1 MATLRSTIALYD
13 GMSAPLRNMNQAVR
27 VVLDGFEALQSA
39 GANALDPTV
48 IRQARE
54 ELNRTDEAL
63 NELGSGIRRAE
74 EQQQRLNQ
82 NLGEGR
88 REANRVRE
96 SLDMEDEIRHA
107 DEQQRRLNTDLEH
120 GRNAAENLR
129 DSLENGSDAAE
140 NLRDSLDIE
149 ETIRRAEEQ
158 QQRLNDR
165 LREGRDAAED
175 LRRSQNRNDS
185 GGGGN
190 GNPNPVEDNGDEN
203 AAEEIWSRIKNIAA
217 TIGGAEALKQIVAV
231 SDQLT
236 SANARLNLIVDD
248 GGSVEELEKKIMASA
263 QRSRSAYFDVASSV
277 ASLAS
282 NAGAAFSGN
291 DEIIAFMEQVN
302 KQFVIGGASAEGQAA
317 AMLQLTQAMAAGA
330 LRGEE
335 LNSILEN
342 APGIARAIEQYMGIA
357 QGSIKSVA
365 EEGQVTA
372 DVVKN
377 ALFSVADET
386 NAKFESM
393 PMTWSQIW
401 TSMKNQMLSAF
412 SPALKQLN
420 DMMNSLQ
427 FQQVISGIINALSI
441 LATVAAGVFDVLVH
455 AGSFV
460 VDNWSWIAPILLGV
474 ASAFLFLR
482 GAAFAYNAVTAI
494 GNALETIRATRL
506 AISAASASM
515 AAGAT
520 FRQTVAQ
527 HGLNAALLAC
537 PLARII
543 LLIIALIA
551 IIYAAASAVAK
562 FTGVANTGFGI
573 ITGGINVVIQ
583 FFKNLGLTV
592 ANIALGI
599 GQAIAALAHNIVTAF
614 QNAIANV
621 QTFFYNLLSTAL
633 NVISKIAGALNKLP
647 FVNIDVS
654 GLSASADA
662 WAQKAQNAQDSKGT
676 YENIG
681 DAFSKGFNTFDTY
694 QSGWAS
700 DAFAAGSAWGDS
712 VASKVSGLLDFSK
725 NDPMG
730 AGIPDSLSSLQNL
743 IPEGSGG
750 NGSPAAFDTG
760 NTLDDISGSSGD
772 TAENT
777 AAMRNSL
784 SASETELKY
793 LREIAE
799 REAINRFTTAEL
811 NITMNNNN
819 TISGTD
825 DIDGIITALEVAAQ
839 EAMIE
844 VSEGAHI

>member
-13 GMSAPLRNMNQAVR
+13 GMSAPLRNMNQALLT
-27 VVLDGFEALQSA
+27 VLDAMEALQTAS
-39 GANALDPTV
+39 GNVVDTSSLV
-48 IRQARE
+48 QARE
-54 ELNRTDEAL
+54 DLIRTEEAL
-63 NELGSGIRRAE
+63 NGIGSGIRRAE
-74 EQQQRLNQ
+74 EQQERLNQ
-82 NLGEGR
+82 TLHATSRAAGDLQD
-88 REANRVRE
+88 
-96 SLDMEDEIRHA
+96 SLDMEREIRQSDEQQRRFNESILSGGEAAEALRDSLDLEDNLRRA
-107 DEQQRRLNTDLEH
+107 DEQQRRLN
-120 GRNAAENLR
+120 A
-129 DSLENGSDAAE
+129 SLQQGGDAAQ
-140 NLRDSLDIE
+140 NL
-149 ETIRRAEEQ
+149 Q
-158 QQRLNDR
+158 
-165 LREGRDAAED
+165 
-175 LRRSQNRNDS
+175 RSQNSNS
-185 GGGGN
+185 GGGN
-190 GNPNPVEDNGDEN
+190 GNPSDNGGES
-203 AAEEIWSRIKNIAA
+203 AAEELWNRIKGVAA
-217 TIGGAEALKQIVAV
+217 MIGGAEALKQIVAV

-236 SANARLNLIVDD
+236 STTARLNLIVDD

-302 KQFVIGGASAEGQAA
+302 KQFVIGGATAEGQAN
-317 AMLQLTQAMAAGA
+317 AMIQLTQAMAAGA

-335 LNSILEN
+335 LNSILEQ

-357 QGSIKSVA
+357 EGSIKSVA

-393 PMTWSQIW
+393 PMTWAQIW

-412 SPALKQLN
+412 SPVLKQLN
-420 DMMNSLQ
+420 EAMNSLQ
-427 FQQVISGIINALSI
+427 FQQVISGIISA
-441 LATVAAGVFDVLVH
+441 LATLASVAAVVFDVLVNV
-455 AGSFV
+455 GSFV
-460 VDNWSWIAPILLGV
+460 VDNWSWIAPLVLGV

-482 GAAFAYNAVTAI
+482 GAALAYNTVTAI
-494 GNALETIRATRL
+494 SNTLETIRATRL

-537 PLARII
+537 PLTKMILSII
-543 LLIIALIA
+543 LLITV
-551 IIYAAASAVAK
+551 IYAAASAIAK
-562 FTGVANTGFGI
+562 LTGVANTGFGV
-573 ITGGINVVIQ
+573 ITGGINVIIQ

-614 QNAIANV
+614 GNAIRNV
-621 QTFFYNLLSTAL
+621 QTFFFNLLSTAL
-633 NVISKIAGALNKLP
+633 SVISRIASALNKLP

-654 GLSASADA
+654 GLNASADA
-662 WAQKAQNAQDSKGT
+662 WAQKAQAAQDSKGT
-676 YENIG
+676 YESISG
-681 DAFSKGFNTFDTY
+681 AFQEGFSTFDTF

-712 VASKVSGLLDFSK
+712 VAGKVSGLFDFSK

-730 AGIPDSLSSLQNL
+730 ALDTEIPASMQNL
-743 IPEGSGG
+743 L
-750 NGSPAAFDTG
+750 NGSTG
-760 NTLDDISGSSGD
+760 SPDAIGAGNALDDIAGSSGD
-772 TAENT
+772 TAANT
-777 AAMRNSL
+777 AAMRDSL
-784 SASETELKY
+784 SVSETELKY

>member
-1 MATLRSTIALYD
+1 MSTLRSTIALYD
-13 GMSAPLRNMNQAVR
+13 GMSAPLRNMNQALR
-27 VVLDGFEALQSA
+27 IVLDGFEALQTA
-39 GANALDPTV
+39 GSNALDPTA
-48 IRQARE
+48 IQRARE

-63 NELGSGIRRAE
+63 SEIGSGIRRAE

-82 NLGEGR
+82 TLHNT
-88 REANRVRE
+88 NRVAGELQE
-96 SLDMEDEIRHA
+96 SLDMEREIRQNG
-107 DEQQRRLNTDLEH
+107 EQQRRFNESILDGE
-120 GRNAAENLR
+120 NAAENLR
-129 DSLENGSDAAE
+129 DSLDLEGA
-140 NLRDSLDIE
+140 IQ
-149 ETIRRAEEQ
+149 RADEQ
-158 QQRLNDR
+158 QRQFNRS

-185 GGGGN
+185 GGGN
-190 GNPNPVEDNGDEN
+190 GNPDPGENGGGEN
-203 AAEEIWSRIKNIAA
+203 AAEEIWSRIKNVAA
-217 TIGGAEALKQIVAV
+217 MIGGAEALKQIVAV

-236 SANARLNLIVDD
+236 STTARLNLIVED

-263 QRSRSAYFDVASSV
+263 QRARSAYFDVASSV

-282 NAGAAFSGN
+282 NAGSAFSGN

-357 QGSIKSVA
+357 EGSIKSVA

-393 PMTWSQIW
+393 PMTWAQIW

-412 SPALKQLN
+412 SPVLKQLN
-420 DMMNSLQ
+420 DAMNSLQ
-427 FQQVISGIINALSI
+427 FQQVISGIISA
-441 LATVAAGVFDVLVH
+441 LATLASVAAGVFHVLVT
-455 AGSFV
+455 AASFV
-460 VDNWSWIAPILLGV
+460 VDNWSWIAPIVLGV
-474 ASAFLFLR
+474 ASAFLVLR
-482 GAAFAYNAVTAI
+482 GAALAYNIATRI
-494 GNALETIRATRL
+494 SNALEAIRATRL

-537 PLARII
+537 PLTRII

-551 IIYAAASAVAK
+551 VIYAAASAIAK
-562 FTGVANTGFGI
+562 FTGVANTGFGV

-614 QNAIANV
+614 GNAIANV
-621 QTFFYNLLSTAL
+621 QTFFFNLLSTAL
-633 NVISKIAGALNKLP
+633 SVVSKIASALNKLP

-654 GLSASADA
+654 GLSSSADA
-662 WAQKAQNAQDSKGT
+662 WAQKAQAAQAGKGE
-676 YENIG
+676 YKSIG
-681 DAFSKGFNTFDTY
+681 DAFSEGFGTFDTF

-712 VASKVSGLLDFSK
+712 VAGKVSDLFNLDK

-730 AGIPDSLSSLQNL
+730 ALDTEIPASMQNL
-743 IPEGSGG
+743 LDGST
-750 NGSPAAFDTG
+750 GSPAAIDAG
-760 NTLDDISGSSGD
+760 NTLDDICGSTGD

-777 AAMRNSL
+777 AAMRDSL
-784 SASETELKY
+784 STSETELKY

>member
-13 GMSAPLRNMNQAVR
+13 GMSAPLRNMNQALR
-27 VVLDGFEALQSA
+27 VVLDGFEALQTA
-39 GANALDPTV
+39 GANSLDPTV

-63 NELGSGIRRAE
+63 NEIGSGIRRAE
-74 EQQQRLNQ
+74 EQQQRLNW
-82 NLGEGR
+82 NLEEGR

-149 ETIRRAEEQ
+149 DTIRRAEEQ

-185 GGGGN
+185 DGGN
-190 GNPNPVEDNGDEN
+190 GNPDPGGDNGGEN
-203 AAEEIWSRIKNIAA
+203 AAEEIWSRIKNVAA
-217 TIGGAEALKQIVAV
+217 MIGGAEALKQIVAV

-236 SANARLNLIVDD
+236 STSARLNLIVDD

-263 QRSRSAYFDVASSV
+263 QRSRSVYFDVASSV

-282 NAGAAFSGN
+282 NAKAAFSGN
-291 DEIIAFMEQVN
+291 NEIIAFMEQVN

-357 QGSIKSVA
+357 EGSIKSVA

-377 ALFSVADET
+377 ALLSVADET

-393 PMTWSQIW
+393 PMTWAQIW
-401 TSMKNQMLSAF
+401 TSMKNQMLSTF
-412 SPALKQLN
+412 SPVLKQLN

-427 FQQVISGIINALSI
+427 FQQVISGIISA
-441 LATVAAGVFDVLVH
+441 LATLASVAAGVFNLLVT
-455 AGSFV
+455 AASFV
-460 VDNWSWIAPILLGV
+460 VDNWSWIAPIVLGV
-474 ASAFLFLR
+474 ASAFLVLR
-482 GAAFAYNAVTAI
+482 GAALAYNIATRI
-494 GNALETIRATRL
+494 SNALEAIRATRL

-537 PLARII
+537 PLTRII

-551 IIYAAASAVAK
+551 IIYAAASAIAK
-562 FTGVANTGFGI
+562 FTGVANTGFGV

-614 QNAIANV
+614 KNAIANV
-621 QTFFYNLLSTAL
+621 QTFFFNLLSTAL
-633 NVISKIAGALNKLP
+633 NVISKIASALNKLP

-681 DAFSKGFNTFDTY
+681 DAFSKGFSTFDTY

-730 AGIPDSLSSLQNL
+730 ALDTEIPASMQNL
-743 IPEGSGG
+743 LDG
-750 NGSPAAFDTG
+750 NTGSPAAIDAG
-760 NTLDDISGSSGD
+760 NTLDDIGGSTGD

-777 AAMRNSL
+777 AAMRDSL
-784 SASETELKY
+784 STSETELKY